1 MNAENES
8 LDTQKKLAF
17 NQEGVSFWGMISL
30 VFLLPLFFI
39 PSLAVPILISK
50 NILLVIAL
58 TFISIIFL
66 VGSIKRGNISFP
78 KHNILWS
85 IIVFPIIYLLASLSS
100 ISKDLSLFGYN
111 LEVGTFASIVIFFLL
126 FGLTTLI
133 FNDRQKIFKLQGA
146 LFASFLLVALF
157 SLVKLFSEGKLLV
170 FNNFSGSLGNPIGN
184 WTDYSIYFGLFIL
197 LITLALQ
204 NLSIK
209 RPMRIFLYA
218 GFVVSLFMLAVINF
232 TLAWALTLIGAL
244 LILGVTVGKQ
254 ILNLNKS
261 DVVINYFNYK
271 YSIAL
276 VIISLLFVLNPT
288 ISSTTG
294 TIGNSISSIFNI
306 QNTEV
311 RPSLEATLEVTK
323 PVLKTDPIFGS
334 GPNTFSREWLINK
347 PNVINQTV
355 FWNVAFPFG
364 IGFLPTQIA
373 SVGLVGSLFWMLFL
387 ILLGILGFKA
397 LIKNSS
403 PILADRYLLASTFV
417 GALFLWIAAIIYVP
431 SLVVLALAFIFTG
444 LFISTCAVTGIIGS
458 KTITFGSSPRKNLLS
473 VVTILLIL
481 MGVVTFGF
489 KVFQKTISS
498 LYFQSALVAANTGS
512 QTPEFIKEKINK
524 AISFSAEDLYFRALS
539 TLSFNQ
545 AQLIVNKEDAATTEN
560 VQAFRDAYSESLS
573 NAQKAIDTNPENYE
587 NWISLGSL
595 YEALVPA
602 PFAVEGAYEN
612 AKAAYEAGRLRN
624 PKSPEIPLILGRLDL
639 AKNNIEGARTNINQ
653 AIALKN
659 DYAAAYFLLAR
670 LEIGANNIATAIKAA
685 ESGAILSP
693 GNAGVFFELG
703 LLKYSN
709 KDFLGGA
716 QAFAEAIRIVPD
728 YANAQYF
735 LGLSL
740 YELKMNDDALAQ
752 FRALLR
758 TNPDNAEVKLI
769 IGNLEAGRAPFF
781 PANNKNVGPAA
792 TTNPPLESAP
802 TR

>member
-1 MNAENES
+1 MNGENEP
-8 LDTQKKLAF
+8 LDTQKKLFF
-17 NQEGVSFWGMISL
+17 NQEGMSFWGMISL
-30 VFLLPLFFI
+30 IFLLPLFFV

-50 NILLVIAL
+50 NILLVVGL
-58 TFISIIFL
+58 TLVSIVFL
-66 VGSIKRGNISFP
+66 IGRLKRGNISFP
-78 KHNILWS
+78 KHKILLS
-85 IIVFPIIYLLASLSS
+85 VIVIPVVYLLSSLSS
-100 ISKDLSLFGYN
+100 ISKNLSLFGYN

-146 LFASFLLVALF
+146 LFLSFLLVALF

-170 FNNFSGSLGNPIGN
+170 LNNFSGPLGNPIGN
-184 WTDYSIYFGLFIL
+184 WTDYSIYFGLFAL
-197 LITLALQ
+197 LTTIALQ

-218 GFVVSLFMLAVINF
+218 GFAVSLFMLAVINF
-232 TLAWALTLIGAL
+232 TLAWALTLAGAL
-244 LILGVTVGKQ
+244 LILGVAVGKQ
-254 ILNLNKS
+254 MLNVTKGGE
-261 DVVINYFNYK
+261 VINYFNYK

-323 PVLKTDPIFGS
+323 PVLKADPIFGS

-347 PNVINQTV
+347 PNVINQTA

-364 IGFLPTQIA
+364 IGFLPTQLA
-373 SVGLVGSLFWMLFL
+373 SVGVVGSLFWAIFL
-387 ILLGILGFKA
+387 VLLGILGFKA
-397 LIKNSS
+397 LIKNPSTI
-403 PILADRYLLASTFV
+403 PADRYLLTSTFI
-417 GALFLWIAAIIYVP
+417 GTLFLWIAAIIYVP
-431 SLVVLALAFIFTG
+431 SLVMIALTFIFTG
-444 LFISTCAVTGIIGS
+444 LFISTCAATGIIGN

-473 VVTILLIL
+473 LVTILLIL
-481 MGVVTFGF
+481 IGVVTFGF

-512 QTPEFIKEKINK
+512 QTPEWIKERINK
-524 AISFSAEDLYFRALS
+524 AAGFSAEDLYFRALS
-539 TLSFNQ
+539 TLLFNQ

-560 VQAFRDAYSESLS
+560 VEAFREAYSESLTY
-573 NAQKAIDTNPENYE
+573 AQAAIDTNPTNYE
-587 NWISLGSL
+587 NWIGLGGL

-612 AKAAYEAGRLRN
+612 AKAAYEGARLRN

-639 AKNNIEGARTNINQ
+639 AKNNTEGARENINQ

-659 DYAAAYFLLAR
+659 DYAAAYFLQAR
-670 LEIGANNIATAIKAA
+670 LEIGANNIITAIKAA

-709 KDFLGGA
+709 KDFLGAG

-752 FRALLR
+752 FRALLK

-769 IGNLEAGRAPFF
+769 IGNLEAGRTPFF
-781 PANNKNVGPAA
+781 PSNNTNVGPA
-792 TTNPPLESAP
+792 TRTNPPIESAP